1 MAHFAELDSNNI
13 VKRVIVVSD
22 RDNTD
27 ENGAENESC
36 GIAFC
41 QTLFG
46 ENTNWKQTSYNNRI
60 RKSFA
65 GKGMV
70 YNESLDMFIAQ
81 KPYESWTLD
90 SSGDWNPPIATPELT
105 EEEETAGKFYIW
117 NDEAYQGDTA
127 TPKTLGWELITPP
140 APAVEEE

>member
-27 ENGAENESC
+27 ENGAENESS
-36 GIAFC
+36 GITFC

-46 ENTNWKQTSYNNRI
+46 QNTNWKQTSYHGNF

-65 GKGMV
+65 GKGMI
-70 YNESLDMFIAQ
+70 YNESLDMFIIQ
-81 KPYESWTLD
+81 KPFDSWTLD
-90 SSGDWNPPIATPELT
+90 SSGDWNPPFAVPELT
-105 EEEETAGKFYIW
+105 EEEENSGKYYIW
-117 NDEAYQGDTA
+117 DEQAYQGDTS
-127 TPKTLGWELITPP
+127 TPKTLGWVLITPP
-140 APAVEEE
+140 APEEEE

>member
-36 GIAFC
+36 GITFC

-46 ENTNWKQTSYNNRI
+46 ESTIWKQTSYNNRT

-70 YNESLDMFIAQ
+70 YNESLDMFIGYQ
-81 KPYESWTLD
+81 PFGSWTLD
-90 SSGDWNPPIATPELT
+90 SSGDWNSPIVQPSLT
-105 EEEETAGKFYIW
+105 ESQVGYYEWNEE
-117 NDEAYQGDTA
+117 NYQSDNTTGWVFVDT
-127 TPKTLGWELITPP
+127 TPP
-140 APAVEEE
+140 EE